1 MRNLLESAG
10 LHLLSWDDCRRYP
23 AVEAQLRADY
33 GDELFDTPAYLLPV
47 PPRIVPVATAAT
59 AMIPAQALA
68 AVVPVTPPVAP
79 CIPRSLTNAQRAV
92 PVSKQLR
99 RIERRRRELAARKI
113 AAMSLREQWDLA
125 CAIGAAQFRL
135 RQRATVEA

>member
-1 MRNLLESAG
+1 VRNWTVLDTLDRNPLAELPG
-10 LHLLSWDDCRRYP
+10 NHGELSPEADAAWADIEEEDCRRRNADQP
-23 AVEAQLRADY
+23 PESIQQRLETALR
-33 GDELFDTPAYLLPV
+33 
-47 PPRIVPVATAAT
+47 
-59 AMIPAQALA
+59 
-68 AVVPVTPPVAP
+68 
-79 CIPRSLTNAQRAV
+79 RSLTNEQRAV
-92 PVSKQLR
+92 AVSKQLR